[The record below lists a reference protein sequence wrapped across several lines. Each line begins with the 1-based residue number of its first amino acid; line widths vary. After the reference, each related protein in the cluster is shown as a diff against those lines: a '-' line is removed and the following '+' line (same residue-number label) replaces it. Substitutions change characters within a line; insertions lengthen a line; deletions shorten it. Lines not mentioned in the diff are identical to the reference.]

1 LARHDLPSYR
11 LSETCSALQW
21 AVVDRFQELPGSV
34 WEALLAM
41 ERFQMV
47 SETQMLDLHFQSR
60 FAVVVDGCQKAMLF
74 AICVHRIDPKA

>member
-1 LARHDLPSYR
+1 
-11 LSETCSALQW
+11 
-21 AVVDRFQELPGSV
+21 
-34 WEALLAM
+34 M